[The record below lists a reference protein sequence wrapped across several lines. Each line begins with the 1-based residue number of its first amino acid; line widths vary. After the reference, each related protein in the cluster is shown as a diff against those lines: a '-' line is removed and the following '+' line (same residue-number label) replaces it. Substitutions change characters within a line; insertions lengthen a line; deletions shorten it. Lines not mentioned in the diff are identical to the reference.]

1 MSVEK
6 RVSQAVDHP
15 TSYSITA
22 DHEHRDLAIGVA
34 ETYLDSIAD
43 SIANHPRSLQKRIG
57 PSELGKPCKRDVLH
71 KLNGD
76 EEPPRPNVPW
86 KPTVGT
92 AVHSYMD
99 GLFSTAANPG
109 GREEGRW
116 LTEETVSVGYVG
128 GTEITGSCDLYDTW
142 SGTVLD
148 HKIIGSWAMKNYRAN
163 GPSEQY
169 RRQAHLYGKGFEDD
183 GFPVRLVAIAFLP
196 RDGELTDAY
205 IWTAPYQRSI
215 AEDTLQ
221 TVNHLET
228 LRAALGI
235 EAALALYPECE
246 DRWCPWCGTQS
257 TFTPRK
263 PTNDLQLIP

>member
-1 MSVEK
+1 MTVEK
-6 RVSQAVDHP
+6 RISQAVDHP
-15 TSYSITA
+15 ISYSITA
-22 DHEHRDLAIGVA
+22 DHEQADLAIGVA
-34 ETYLDSIAD
+34 ETMLDTLVDSIT
-43 SIANHPRSLQKRIG
+43 NHPRSLQKRIG
-57 PSELGKPCKRDVLH
+57 PSEMGHPCKQAILH
-71 KLNGD
+71 KLNAD
-76 EEPPRPNVPW
+76 PEPERPNVPW
-86 KPTVGT
+86 KPTIGT
-92 AVHSYMD
+92 AAHALMD
-99 GLFSTAANPG
+99 EYFTKASSPR
-109 GREEGRW
+109 GREPERW
-116 LTEETVSVGYVG
+116 LCEETVSVGHIG
-128 GTEITGSCDLYDTW
+128 DTEITGSCDLYDRW
-142 SGTVLD
+142 SGTVID
-148 HKIIGSWAMKNYRAN
+148 FKFIGSWAMKNYRAN

-205 IWTAPYQRSI
+205 IWTAPYERSI

-235 EAALALYPECE
+235 EAALALYEPCE